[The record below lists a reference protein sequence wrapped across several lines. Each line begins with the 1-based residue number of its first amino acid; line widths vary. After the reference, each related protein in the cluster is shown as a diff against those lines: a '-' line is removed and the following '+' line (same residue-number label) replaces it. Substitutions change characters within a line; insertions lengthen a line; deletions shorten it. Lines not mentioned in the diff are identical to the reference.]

1 LEKKMT
7 TREIA
12 RLAGVS
18 PTAVSFALNG
28 KDGISPDTRR
38 RILSIMQQV
47 NYQPGKQSVLRQ
59 RPAIRLNRIA
69 VIFRKD
75 IQPVDMLFYTELNT
89 SVMKACA
96 ARGIDLLVTQMHI
109 EDGKP
114 KLPNSLFCGD
124 VDGIL
129 VYGDISRT
137 YLEHI
142 KTLGIPVVELDSSR
156 SYDGQVAVRVNYRRA
171 AYLATMHL
179 IEGKHRDIAYI
190 GNEELH
196 DFNLQVF
203 SGFQDAISSVRYPLD
218 LSRVQLN
225 VRDEE
230 TVCRA
235 VDTLLASAVRPTAI
249 FCATDLYAIYA
260 MRYLQQKGLR
270 IPEDISIIGI
280 DDIELSAFTS
290 PALTTVRV
298 DREELGKIGFE
309 LLMDCIAGEQGKS
322 LSLEPAQLIQ
332 RGSTMVKT
340 ETAV

>member
-1 LEKKMT
+1 MAKKMT

-38 RILSIMQQV
+38 KILSIMQQV
-47 NYQPGKQSVLRQ
+47 NYQPGKQGSVRQ
-59 RPAIRLNRIA
+59 RPAVRLNRIA

-75 IQPVDMLFYTELNT
+75 IPPVDMLFYTELNS
-89 SVMKACA
+89 SVMEACS
-96 ARGIDLLVTQMHI
+96 ARGIDLLVTQMQV
-109 EDGKP
+109 EEGKP
-114 KLPNSLFCGD
+114 KLPNCLLCGD

-129 VYGDISRT
+129 VYGDISRS
-137 YLEHI
+137 YIEHI
-142 KTLGIPVVELDSSR
+142 KALKIPVVELDSSR

-179 IEGKHRDIAYI
+179 IDQNHRDIAYI

-203 SGFQDAISSVRYPLD
+203 SGFQDAISSACYPLD

-235 VDTLLASAVRPTAI
+235 VDTLLSSAVRPTAI

-260 MRYLQQKGLR
+260 MRYLQQKGLK
-270 IPEDISIIGI
+270 IPGDISIIGI
-280 DDIELSAFTS
+280 DDIQFSTFTT

-309 LLMDCIAGEQGKS
+309 LLMNCITGQEGKS
-322 LSLEPAQLIQ
+322 ILLEPAQLIQ
-332 RGSTMVKT
+332 RGSTMT
-340 ETAV
+340 RPDSAL